1 MQEYAEAEHGER
13 PLRRA
18 AITLS
23 AADSRSSSMEEAVKP
38 FVNLM
43 RLFSGLRA
51 GLADGT
57 VQGLLALTFALVL
70 VASIVYSIAEGWS
83 FLDSTYFA
91 VVTIATI
98 GYGDLAPKTAF
109 GKLFTIAYVIS
120 GIGIFVTA
128 AGALGEH
135 IARKGRQD

>member
-1 MQEYAEAEHGER
+1 
-13 PLRRA
+13 
-18 AITLS
+18 
-23 AADSRSSSMEEAVKP
+23 MEEAVKP
-38 FVNLM
+38 FDHLV
-43 RLFSGLRA
+43 RLYSGLRA
-51 GLADGT
+51 ALADPT
-57 VQGLLALTFALVL
+57 VQGLLALTFMF
-70 VASIVYSIAEGWS
+70 ASIVYSIAEGWS

-128 AGALGEH
+128 AGALGEQ
-135 IARKGRQD
+135 IARKGRRD